1 MLAVNKEVAMILRK
15 GIKGYGRLLAGIA
28 CLVFL
33 AGCSAEKNN
42 PDNKVVAQINKYK
55 MTAEDLRYEFK
66 NAPYDEIAILKTE
79 KGRKQCLE
87 GLIEKEVLLQEAQ
100 HLGIDREK
108 DFMKSIESYWE
119 QALLKILLERKS
131 KEISGLMHV
140 YDNEIEEYY
149 RDSGEKQPF
158 AKVKNE
164 IRDAVK
170 QKKETEAMNAW
181 IEELKKGSYIKV
193 NEEVLE
199 SIN

>member
-1 MLAVNKEVAMILRK
+1 MRK
-15 GIKGYGRLLAGIA
+15 
-28 CLVFL
+28 LVLVTLFSFI
-33 AGCSAEKNN
+33 AGCSPCNN
-42 PDNKVVAQINKYK
+42 NAGNKAVAQINKYK
-55 MTAEDLRYEFK
+55 MTEEDFRYEFK
-66 NAPYDEIAILKTE
+66 NAPYDEAAFLKTE
-79 KGRKQCLE
+79 KGRRQYLE

-131 KEISGLMHV
+131 REISGLIHV

-158 AKVKNE
+158 TKVKNE
-164 IRDAVK
+164 IRDIIK

-181 IEELKKGSYIKV
+181 IEELKKKSSIKV
-193 NEEVLE
+193 NEEVLK
-199 SIN
+199 SITSQ